1 MQNLVQQV
9 FSALQNSPPAVVTG
23 LLSGILGSFVADWS
37 KWGFESRRDRREAR
51 RRLIEQA
58 RSVLAKPPPKEDFRE
73 TSLYLQLSPHL
84 RAATR
89 AKMTS
94 TLLPEGGEIV
104 EIEQRGNRVVVNRY
118 ADAILTDLVALERK
132 WGLI

>member
-1 MQNLVQQV
+1 MQDLAFQV
-9 FSALQNSPPAVVTG
+9 FSALQNSSPAVTG
-23 LLSGILGSFVADWS
+23 LLSGILGSFLTDWS

-51 RRLIEQA
+51 RSLIEQA
-58 RSVLAKPPPKEDFRE
+58 RRVLAEPPPKEDFRE

-94 TLLPEGGEIV
+94 TLLREGGEVV
-104 EIEQRGNRVVVNRY
+104 EIELRGNKLVANPY

>member
-1 MQNLVQQV
+1 MQDMALKL
-9 FSALQNSPPAVVTG
+9 FSALQHSPPAVTG

-51 RRLIEQA
+51 RTLIEQA
-58 RSVLAKPPPKEDFRE
+58 RSILAEPPPKEVFRE
-73 TSLYLQLSPHL
+73 TSLYFQLSPHL
-84 RAATR
+84 PAATR

-94 TLLPEGGEIV
+94 TLLPEGGEVV
-104 EIEQRGNRVVVNRY
+104 EIVLRGNRAVANPY
-118 ADAILTDLVALERK
+118 ADTILRDLVDLERK